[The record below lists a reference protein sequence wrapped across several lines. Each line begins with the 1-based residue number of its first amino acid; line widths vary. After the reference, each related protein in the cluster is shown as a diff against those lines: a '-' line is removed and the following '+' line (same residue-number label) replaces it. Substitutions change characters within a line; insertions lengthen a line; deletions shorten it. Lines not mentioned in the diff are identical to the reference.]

1 MAGMSPLDRVTV
13 PRVLLHASACD
24 TVTASYLFALRWEAG
39 LRASHLLE
47 VRGQDRQAWNRQ
59 IGEQVVNGCIVLSVL
74 PALLSG
80 LVFALARV
88 AWPESL
94 PIGVRALCWVPI
106 ALAIAGLVVA
116 YLQRRSW
123 RAWTANEVDEG
134 LAQVSALR
142 PRQGLVALGVLLVL
156 VIATLIG

>member
-1 MAGMSPLDRVTV
+1 MAGMSALDRVTI
-13 PRVLLHASACD
+13 PRVLAHASACD

-39 LRASHLLE
+39 LRASDLLE
-47 VRGQDRQAWNRQ
+47 ARGHDRRAWNRQ
-59 IGEQVVNGCIVLSVL
+59 VGEQAVNACIVLSVL

-94 PIGVRALCWVPI
+94 PTGVSAFCWVPI
-106 ALAIAGLVVA
+106 ALAIAGLVIA
-116 YLQRRSW
+116 YVQRRSW

-134 LAQVSALR
+134 LAQASALR
-142 PRQGLVALGVLLVL
+142 PRQGMVALGVLVVL
-156 VIATLIG
+156 VIATLVG